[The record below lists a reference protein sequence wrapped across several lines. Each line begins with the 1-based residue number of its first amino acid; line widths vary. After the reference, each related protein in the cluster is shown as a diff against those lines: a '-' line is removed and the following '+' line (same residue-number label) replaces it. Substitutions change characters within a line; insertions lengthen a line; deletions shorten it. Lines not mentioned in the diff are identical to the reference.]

1 MGFLRDLKIAQKL
14 ALILCVTAVPVALLA
29 YFLIAEQ
36 SAQVAS
42 AARQEHGVG
51 VLVGDTGRL
60 QPIVEQL
67 QQGATNHGEQR

>member
-36 SAQVAS
+36 NAQVS
-42 AARQEHGVG
+42 NAARQEEGVAY
-51 VLVGDTGRL
+51 LRPLRDIL
-60 QPIVEQL
+60 AKLPE
-67 QQGATNHGEQR
+67 A